1 MKKKPAKTSLA
12 KKAKPVASPEQVADA
27 LFARVATILEEARAS
42 TVRAVNSRMV
52 LAYWLIGREIV
63 LELQEGE
70 KRASYGKTVLERLS
84 SRLTSHYG
92 EGYSPT
98 NLRYFRIF

>member
-12 KKAKPVASPEQVADA
+12 KKAKPAPSPEQVADA